1 MTRMDDT
8 ALLRE
13 YARTES
19 ESAFAAVVQQH
30 VALVY
35 SAARR
40 QVRDAQLAED
50 VTQAVFIVLARK
62 ASQVSRHP
70 GLSGWLLKTTRYAA
84 NAHIRA
90 AVRRTQREQEAAMQ
104 SFNATDF
111 SRQSEADAEAW
122 EQLAPL
128 LDEALASLGDTD
140 RAALALRYF
149 ENKTGEEIG
158 RTLGLNERGV
168 QKRVS
173 RALEKL
179 RKFFGKKGI
188 ALSAAAIAG
197 AVSANAVQAAP
208 VEMAAKISVVAAKG
222 LATTTTITTLVKAT
236 MKTMTWLK
244 LKFAAGVGLATV
256 LAGGVAMVAVSQ
268 TGNVDKPSVQEIVK
282 QSQDAYAALTSY
294 SDQGQTVSSIG
305 SNAVAPHNFSIKL
318 ARPDLYRV
326 EWTQDLG
333 FYAQTG
339 LVWSAGGGNFLKMT
353 QASKPTLYSN
363 MEGALSGAT
372 GISGGASGSI
382 PGTFFKLNW
391 GNKLGATMQT
401 AKRKPD
407 EKIGD
412 VDCYVLTQSKAGRT
426 QTLWIGKQDF
436 LIRQYEQ
443 DTSAAAM
450 QTMLEAQAKTHPEIQ
465 SMLQRGNLGGDAK
478 SVETHTDLVLNQTIA
493 KTDFS
498 P

>member
-1 MTRMDDT
+1 MTLMDDT

-158 RTLGLNERGV
+158 R
-168 QKRVS
+168 
-173 RALEKL
+173 
-179 RKFFGKKGI
+179 
-188 ALSAAAIAG
+188 
-197 AVSANAVQAAP
+197 
-208 VEMAAKISVVAAKG
+208 
-222 LATTTTITTLVKAT
+222 
-236 MKTMTWLK
+236 
-244 LKFAAGVGLATV
+244 
-256 LAGGVAMVAVSQ
+256 
-268 TGNVDKPSVQEIVK
+268 
-282 QSQDAYAALTSY
+282 
-294 SDQGQTVSSIG
+294 
-305 SNAVAPHNFSIKL
+305 
-318 ARPDLYRV
+318 
-326 EWTQDLG
+326 
-333 FYAQTG
+333 
-339 LVWSAGGGNFLKMT
+339 
-353 QASKPTLYSN
+353 
-363 MEGALSGAT
+363 
-372 GISGGASGSI
+372 
-382 PGTFFKLNW
+382 
-391 GNKLGATMQT
+391 
-401 AKRKPD
+401 
-407 EKIGD
+407 
-412 VDCYVLTQSKAGRT
+412 
-426 QTLWIGKQDF
+426 
-436 LIRQYEQ
+436 
-443 DTSAAAM
+443 
-450 QTMLEAQAKTHPEIQ
+450 
-465 SMLQRGNLGGDAK
+465 
-478 SVETHTDLVLNQTIA
+478 
-493 KTDFS
+493 
-498 P
+498 